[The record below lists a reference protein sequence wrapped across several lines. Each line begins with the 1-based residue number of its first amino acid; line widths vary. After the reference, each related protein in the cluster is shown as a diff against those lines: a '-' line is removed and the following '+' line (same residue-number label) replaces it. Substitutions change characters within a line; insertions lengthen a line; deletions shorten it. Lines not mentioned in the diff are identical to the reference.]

1 MNECQYKYGENQNK
15 NQGREKFL
23 SYLLIYLVVG
33 IKIDKIIC
41 IFIEDCII
49 YVEIK

>member
-1 MNECQYKYGENQNK
+1 MNECQYKSGEKQNK
-15 NQGREKFL
+15 NQGKEKFL
-23 SYLLIYLVVG
+23 SFLLIYLVVG
-33 IKIDKIIC
+33 IKINNIIC